1 MSIIATV
8 MSPKKEP
15 REKMI
20 WQDDAWWDE
29 DWNGSYAES
38 VKSS

>member
-8 MSPKKEP
+8 MSPKKKP

-20 WQDDAWWDE
+20 WQDDAWWE